1 MNIAFLPDWN
11 KIGKIEAKSA
21 SIFFSKFIN
30 YNLGIN
36 RFFKFLCTC
45 VLLCTLLYTYVL
57 LCTLDIHVCTM
68 ILSYNWFHNALE
80 YCNIADIRET
90 RGRKFS
96 KSFRIAARKSAWSKK
111 ICQIDAKP
119 IPKFVSDKT
128 EQLWFFLFSGRGGWG
143 GGGEDTPLLVI

>member
-1 MNIAFLPDWN
+1 MNIAFLPDRN
-11 KIGKIEAKSA
+11 KICKIEAKSA
-21 SIFFSKFIN
+21 SNFFSEFIN

-36 RFFKFLCTC
+36 TFFKFLCTC

-96 KSFRIAARKSAWSKK
+96 KSFGIAARICMIEKKSVRSTRNLYQNLFQTKLSN
-111 ICQIDAKP
+111 
-119 IPKFVSDKT
+119 FG
-128 EQLWFFLFSGRGGWG
+128 FFCFRVGGGGWG
-143 GGGEDTPLLVI
+143 DTPLLVI